1 MTNEEH
7 NLKVFWNTVRT
18 QYGVD
23 KLSSYQ
29 ERLFW
34 EEARKQREFCWY
46 SNDPEYSIT
55 EAFSYDKP
63 AMLEK
68 WWEHL
73 SFEDK
78 QKYLTH
84 AWIGKGSAL
93 LFGYYWWID
102 KFKEVGF
109 LTNTK
114 LLESELEPVTLY
126 RGSIPD
132 LKQGMSWTDN
142 IEFAKLFK
150 DQYEGSK
157 IYQIEAVPGD
167 ILGIIEGVAFYIDGD
182 KIKGFEYVLYIWQ
195 LYNRITEF
203 ESSL

>member
-7 NLKVFWNTVRT
+7 NLKVFWETFRS
-18 QYGVD
+18 QYGID
-23 KLSSYQ
+23 KLTPYQ

-34 EEARKQREFCWY
+34 DKAREQRDFCWY
-46 SNDPEYSIT
+46 SDDPEYSIT
-55 EAFSYDKP
+55 EAYSYDKP

-68 WWEHL
+68 WWEKI

-84 AWIGKGSAL
+84 AWLGKGSAL

-102 KFKEVGF
+102 KFKQVGF
-109 LTNTK
+109 LTNTDM
-114 LLESELEPVTLY
+114 LENDLRPITLY

-132 LKQGMSWTDN
+132 LKQGMSWTDD
-142 IEFAKLFK
+142 IESAKLFK
-150 DQYEGSK
+150 DQYRNSRV
-157 IYQIEAVPGD
+157 YQIETISND
-167 ILGIIEGVAFYIDGD
+167 ILGVMEGEVRDLEGKSLII
-182 KIKGFEYVLYIWQ
+182 KEYVLDIWK
-195 LYNRITEF
+195 LDNRITEY